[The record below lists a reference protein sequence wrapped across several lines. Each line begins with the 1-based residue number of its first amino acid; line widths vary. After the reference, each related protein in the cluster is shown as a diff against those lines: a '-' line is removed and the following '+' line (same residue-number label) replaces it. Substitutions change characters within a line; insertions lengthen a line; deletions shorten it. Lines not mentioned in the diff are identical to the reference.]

1 MSEKK
6 KSWLAV
12 LNVHGALIVA
22 VFALFVS
29 IYSIHNENKKSDD
42 IALREWTRAQAEVK
56 PILSIIERRYIKGYG
71 VRLRNV
77 GLGPAVIDSAVF
89 EKTGYGQTSFLKK
102 LFQPVSGLGGINDN
116 EFDDYVSIPAN
127 SILKSG
133 ESWDLIKVSGEDKFK
148 EYLRLEEGISFA
160 IKFKDIY
167 GNEMDTYSGKLS
179 GK

>member
-1 MSEKK
+1 M
-6 KSWLAV
+6 
-12 LNVHGALIVA
+12 
-22 VFALFVS
+22 
-29 IYSIHNENKKSDD
+29 
-42 IALREWTRAQAEVK
+42 
-56 PILSIIERRYIKGYG
+56 
-71 VRLRNV
+71 
-77 GLGPAVIDSAVF
+77 
-89 EKTGYGQTSFLKK
+89 KK